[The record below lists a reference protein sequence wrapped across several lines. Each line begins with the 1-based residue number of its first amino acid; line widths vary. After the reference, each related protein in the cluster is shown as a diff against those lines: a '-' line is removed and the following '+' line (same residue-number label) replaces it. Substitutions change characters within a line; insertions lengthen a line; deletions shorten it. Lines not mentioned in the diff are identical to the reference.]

1 MAAQQKQ
8 TSSPQNQ
15 FFTNTFG
22 DALKYLRKRA
32 HLTQDELGRAVGYS
46 REQIARL
53 ENGSRVPDLAVVA
66 ALFVP
71 ALDIQHQPELIQR
84 LLELAGQIRSAP
96 GESQHITVAHTTQ
109 TKTQRIVEVVSQSA
123 PLPYTLPSPLFP
135 LIGRVSEVE
144 SLCALLLGQARLITL
159 IGTAGIGK
167 TRLALETAHALTGNF
182 SHGAC
187 FVELAP
193 IQNAEA
199 VPGAI
204 ASALGIT
211 PTADQPIETA
221 VAAHLAPHET
231 LLVLDN
237 CEHVLDAAV
246 YFDKLLAVAP
256 KLKLLCT
263 SRTALDLYG
272 EHEWEVSPLSL
283 PILSQLPDPDQLS
296 QIAAVQLFLARI
308 RTFDSAFRLDSS
320 NAVSIA
326 TLCVAL
332 DGLPLALELA
342 AARVREI
349 KPADL
354 LHQIVSTR
362 SRPQLSSTL
371 LQQTKRNISARHR
384 TLHEA
389 IAWSYRLLSPAQ
401 QAAFIR
407 LGVIVGGCTVEAAQ
421 NICDTDLP
429 TLQALA
435 SASLIQLESNP
446 SPGRVNMLET
456 LRSFALEQL
465 IHANLLNTLKR
476 KHAAHFAEYAGVIFK
491 EIRGGQQSQWLAQ
504 TRLEHDNFRSALR
517 FAVEEQDSHLA
528 VSISGGLWWF
538 WYRQGFLSEGREW
551 LDKSLR
557 IPMKHQPSETQKR
570 ARATAL
576 NGAGSMACEQCDY
589 PSAMAYHKEGL
600 ALRYELEDGEG
611 IATVLHNMA
620 LVARSQGDY
629 PRAIELFE
637 KSLTMEKETG
647 SDSSLAMSYA
657 NIGITA
663 GEMNDL
669 PLAKSWL
676 NRALEKVNVDEL
688 PWETAFIALNLAQI
702 LYWQEDFTQAEAL
715 ARQSLRSFEEQG
727 DQLYGP
733 EAQLILAQTAIEHGD
748 FSLAQSLC
756 GNVLTYYQGLNDEH
770 GISNVLSVLAWITL
784 HEDHNN
790 EGAAT
795 AARLFS
801 ESMFLREK
809 NKRAL
814 SPMEKIRNQMLED
827 AIHRLASQQPGSR
840 EAADKKEP

>member
-1 MAAQQKQ
+1 MTAKQKQ
-8 TSSPQNQ
+8 ATPSQNQ
-15 FFTNTFG
+15 FFANTFG

-32 HLTQDELGRAVGYS
+32 HLTQDELGRSVGYS

-53 ENGSRVPDLAVVA
+53 ENGSRLPDLSVVA

-96 GESQHITVAHTTQ
+96 AESQHITVARTTQ

-123 PLPYTLPSPLFP
+123 LSSYPLPSSLFP
-135 LIGRVSEVE
+135 IIGRASEVE
-144 SLCALLLGQARLITL
+144 SICTLLLSDARLVTL

-167 TRLALETAHALTGNF
+167 TRLALETARTLTDHF
-182 SHGAC
+182 SHGVC

-193 IQNAEA
+193 IQNAES
-199 VPGAI
+199 VPAAI
-204 ASALGIT
+204 ASALGLT

-246 YFDKLLAVAP
+246 YFDKLLATAH
-256 KLKLLCT
+256 KLKILCT

-283 PILSQLPDPDQLS
+283 PDLSQLPDPDRLS

-308 RTFDSAFRLDSS
+308 RTFDSAFELDSD
-320 NAVSIA
+320 NAISIA

-342 AARVREI
+342 AARAREI

-354 LHQIVSTR
+354 LYQIVSAR
-362 SRPQLSSTL
+362 SRPQLASTL

-384 TLHEA
+384 TLHDA
-389 IAWSYRLLSPAQ
+389 IAWSYRLLSPVQ
-401 QAAFIR
+401 QAVFMR
-407 LGVIVGGCTVEAAQ
+407 LGVIVGGCTLEAAQ
-421 NICDTDLP
+421 KICDADLP

-435 SASLIQLESNP
+435 AASLIQLEINP
-446 SPGRVNMLET
+446 SPGRVSMLET

-465 IHANLLNTLKR
+465 IHTNLLNTLQH
-476 KHAAHFAEYAGVIFK
+476 KHAAYFAEYAGVVFK

-504 TRLEHDNFRSALR
+504 TRLDHDNFRSALR

-528 VSISGGLWWF
+528 VSIAGGLWWF
-538 WYRQGFLSEGREW
+538 WYRQGFLTEGREW
-551 LDKSLR
+551 LEKSLR
-557 IPMKHQPSETQKR
+557 IPVNEPTEAQKR

-576 NGAGSMACEQCDY
+576 NGAGSMACEHCDY
-589 PSAMAYHKEGL
+589 PSAMAHHEEGL

-629 PRAIELFE
+629 PRAIELLE
-637 KSLTMEKETG
+637 KSLAMEQETG

-676 NRALEKVNVDEL
+676 NRALETVNVDEL

-702 LYWQEDFTQAEAL
+702 LYWQEDFTRAEEL
-715 ARQSLRSFEEQG
+715 THQSLRLFEDQG
-727 DQLYGP
+727 DQLYAP
-733 EAQLILAQTAIEHGD
+733 EAQLILAQIAIEHSD
-748 FSLAQSLC
+748 FSLAQTLC
-756 GNVLTYYQGLNDEH
+756 GAVLMHYQGINDEH
-770 GISNVLSVLAWITL
+770 GVSNALSVLAWVTL
-784 HEDHNN
+784 HEDRTHA
-790 EGAAT
+790 GAAT

-801 ESMFLREK
+801 ESMFLRDK

-827 AIHRLASQQPGSR
+827 AINQS
-840 EAADKKEP
+840 AANK

>member
-1 MAAQQKQ
+1 MTAKQ
-8 TSSPQNQ
+8 TQAAPSQNQ
-15 FFTNTFG
+15 FFANTFG

-32 HLTQDELGRAVGYS
+32 HLTQDELGRSVGYS

-53 ENGSRVPDLAVVA
+53 ENGSRLPDLSVVA
-66 ALFVP
+66 ALFIP

-84 LLELAGQIRSAP
+84 LLELAGQVRSVPTEA
-96 GESQHITVAHTTQ
+96 QHITVARTTQ
-109 TKTQRIVEVVSQSA
+109 TKTQRIVEVVSQTA
-123 PLPYTLPSPLFP
+123 PSSYPLPSPLFP
-135 LIGRVSEVE
+135 LIGRASEVE
-144 SLCALLLGQARLITL
+144 SICTLLLGEARLVTL

-167 TRLALETAHALTGNF
+167 TRLALETAHTLTDHF
-182 SHGAC
+182 SHGVC

-193 IQNAEA
+193 IQHAESVSA
-199 VPGAI
+199 AI
-204 ASALGIT
+204 ASALDLT

-221 VAAHLAPHET
+221 IIAHLASHET

-237 CEHVLDAAV
+237 CEHVLEAAV
-246 YFDKLLAVAP
+246 YFDKLLATAP

-272 EHEWEVSPLSL
+272 EHEWEVAPLTV
-283 PILSQLPDPDQLS
+283 PDLSQLPDPDRLS

-308 RTFDSAFRLDSS
+308 RTFDSAFKLDSD
-320 NAVSIA
+320 NAISIA

-354 LHQIVSTR
+354 LYQIVSAR

-384 TLHEA
+384 TLHDA
-389 IAWSYRLLSPAQ
+389 IAWSYRLLSPVQ
-401 QAAFIR
+401 QAVFMR
-407 LGVIVGGCTVEAAQ
+407 LGVIVGGCTLEAAQ
-421 NICDTDLP
+421 KICDTDLP

-435 SASLIQLESNP
+435 AASLIQLEIDP
-446 SPGRVNMLET
+446 SPGRVTMLET

-465 IHANLLNTLKR
+465 IHADLLNTLQR
-476 KHAAHFAEYAGVIFK
+476 KHAAYFAEYAGVVFK
-491 EIRGGQQSQWLAQ
+491 EIRGGQQAQWLAQ
-504 TRLEHDNFRSALR
+504 TRLDHDNFRSALR

-528 VSISGGLWWF
+528 VSIAGGLWWF
-538 WYRQGFLSEGREW
+538 WYRQGFLIEGREW
-551 LDKSLR
+551 LEKSLR
-557 IPMKHQPSETQKR
+557 IPVHEPTEAQKR

-576 NGAGSMACEQCDY
+576 NGAGSMACEHCDY
-589 PSAMAYHKEGL
+589 PSAMAYHEEGL

-611 IATVLHNMA
+611 IATVLHNTA
-620 LVARSQGDY
+620 LVARCQGDY
-629 PRAIELFE
+629 PRAIELLE
-637 KSLTMEKETG
+637 KSLAMEQEAG
-647 SDSSLAMSYA
+647 SDSSIAMSCA

-702 LYWQEDFTQAEAL
+702 LYWQEDFTQAEEL
-715 ARQSLRSFEEQG
+715 ARQSLRLFEDQG
-727 DQLYGP
+727 DQLYAP
-733 EAQLILAQTAIEHGD
+733 EAQLILAQIAIEHGN
-748 FSLAQSLC
+748 FSLAQTLC
-756 GNVLTYYQGLNDEH
+756 GAVLIYYQETNDEH
-770 GISNVLSVLAWITL
+770 GVSNVLHVLAWITL
-784 HEDHNN
+784 HEDRTHA
-790 EGAAT
+790 GAAT

-809 NKRAL
+809 NKRVL
-814 SPMEKIRNQMLED
+814 SPIEKIRNKMLED
-827 AIHRLASQQPGSR
+827 AINRSTAN
-840 EAADKKEP
+840 K